1 MDMKQQIYNAETA
14 VIGSILIDAECIG
27 DVMLRVTAEHFIH
40 AEYRR
45 LFEAIVT
52 LWRDRKPVDAVTVL
66 DKVGQEYQGF
76 IKTLMELTPTAAN
89 VLYYT
94 ELLKEQSQLYR
105 IQELGEKIVS
115 AASLEEARAAGEQ
128 IFTLLS
134 DRQDLQI
141 TSWAQGL
148 RDFWERQTKPAPAF
162 MPWGLDPLDRRLQ
175 AEGGDYV
182 LIGGFPSSGKT
193 AFALQIAKAI
203 AARGYRVGFFSLETK
218 DRKLIDRAVS
228 QESGIA
234 LQKIKRHGLDS
245 EDWNRLTTRVAKSAK
260 DPLYIISANGMSVA
274 DIQAVTMAQRY
285 DVIFIDY
292 VQLIRGQ
299 GYNRTEVVT
308 NISIEL
314 HNLCQRTGV
323 MAVGLC
329 QLSRPEKGANPK
341 RNARMSDLRESG
353 QLEQDAD
360 IIMMLNAGDAEQ
372 RLLQVV
378 KNKDGGGGE
387 IDLVFDGEH
396 VRFDVRRD
404 ADDEP
409 EETNSRGFAKPTAP
423 SAKEVNVKE

>member
-1 MDMKQQIYNAETA
+1 MDMKQEIYNAETG
-14 VIGSILIDAECIG
+14 VVGSILIDPDCLG
-27 DVMLRVTAEHFIH
+27 DVMLRVTPEHFVH

-45 LFEAIVT
+45 IFDAIT
-52 LWRDRKPVDAVTVL
+52 ELWQQQKPVDAVTVL
-66 DKVGQEYQGF
+66 DKVGQEYQQF
-76 IKTLMELTPTAAN
+76 IIRIMELTPTAAN
-89 VLYYT
+89 VLHYT

-105 IQELGEKIVS
+105 IQTL
-115 AASLEEARAAGEQ
+115 ASNMMGAVDLSDARAMAEQ
-128 IFTLLS
+128 IYTLLS
-134 DRQDLQI
+134 DRQDLRI
-141 TSWAQGL
+141 TSWAEGL
-148 RDFWERQTKPAPAF
+148 RDFWERQAQPSPSF
-162 MPWGLDPLDRRLQ
+162 VPWGFSPLDKRLQ

-218 DRKLIDRAVS
+218 DRKLIDRVVA
-228 QESGIA
+228 QQSGIS
-234 LQKIKRHGLDS
+234 LHKIKRHGLDRT
-245 EDWNRLTTRVAKSAK
+245 DWDRITARVAKSAR
-260 DPLYIISANGMSVA
+260 DPLYIISANGMSVS

-308 NISIEL
+308 NISMEL

-323 MAVGLC
+323 MTVGLC

-360 IIMMLNAGDAEQ
+360 IIMMLNVVDEQ
-372 RLLQVV
+372 NRLLQVL
-378 KNKDGGGGE
+378 KNKDGDGGE
-387 IDLVFDGEH
+387 IDLAFEGEH
-396 VRFDVRRD
+396 VRFDVRVD
-404 ADDEP
+404 PEDEE
-409 EETNSRGFAKPTAP
+409 EETNSRGFAKPTP
-423 SAKEVNVKE
+423 PPAKEVAV